1 MNSEEYLKAVNEVY
15 NWTKDISYEC
25 KFNIWLHYDEVEVIL
40 SKSSKSCLVNF
51 NYWYDTWD
59 PDSCVHDTPVKTAF
73 TIRISEEEVKTR
85 EGFDNA
91 YKRFLRKLQKH
102 GWYETGQR
110 DKEGNPPV

>member
-1 MNSEEYLKAVNEVY
+1 MSGEEYLKAVNEVC

-25 KFNIWLHYDEVEVIL
+25 KSNIWLHYDEVEIIL

-59 PDSCVHDTPVKTAF
+59 PDNCVHDTPVETAF

-85 EGFDNA
+85 KGFDNA

-102 GWYETGQR
+102 GWYETDHG
-110 DKEGNPPV
+110 E